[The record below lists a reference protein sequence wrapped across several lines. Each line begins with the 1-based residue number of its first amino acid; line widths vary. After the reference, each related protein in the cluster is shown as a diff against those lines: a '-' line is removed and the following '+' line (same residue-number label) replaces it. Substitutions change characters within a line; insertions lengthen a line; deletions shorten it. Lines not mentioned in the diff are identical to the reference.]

1 MSIKVINGGLMT
13 TVQDSGRYGM
23 QAGGMQVSGVMD
35 YPAALLANLLVGNEA
50 DAVNAPFTAPM
61 PAVLESTCVGPELEF
76 EQDALVAV
84 TGGLPEIQID
94 GMKAAPYRALIVRK
108 GQKMK
113 VCGQRHGMRAY
124 LAIAGGIDVPKVL
137 GSRSTNLKLKLGGFQ
152 GRKLTAGDVLPLGE
166 PQDYAQ
172 RALAGQAFLRQA
184 DGAYVQAQKM
194 WHFFEQNPMTV
205 HVVPGP
211 QDEYFSQEE
220 LAKFSQAAYVVSNE
234 SDRMGYRLSGP
245 PVEKILQQDLITD
258 GIVFGSIQIPP
269 NGQPIIMLAD
279 HQTTGGY
286 PKLATVATVDL
297 PLLAQAMPGKQVK
310 FQFVAVQAAQRKI
323 MEWARDW
330 QRMAEQIRQADG
342 EIPQHTYGCK
352 AKRYQ
357 LRINGQE
364 YDVVV
369 EPVD

>member
-50 DAVNAPFTAPM
+50 DARNAPFSASM
-61 PAVLESTCVGPELEF
+61 PAVLESTYAGPELEF
-76 EQDALVAV
+76 EQDVLVAV
-84 TGGLPEIQID
+84 TGGMPEIQID
-94 GMKAAPYRALIVRK
+94 GVKAAPYRALVVHK

-113 VCGQRHGMRAY
+113 VCGQKHGMRAY
-124 LAIAGGIDVPKVL
+124 IAIAGGIDVPKVL
-137 GSRSTNLKLKLGGFQ
+137 GSRSTNLKLKLGGCQ
-152 GRKLTAGDVLPLGE
+152 GRKLMAGDILPIGAA
-166 PQDYAQ
+166 QDYAQ
-172 RALAGQAFLRQA
+172 RALHGQAFLRQA
-184 DGAYVQAQKM
+184 DEAYAQAQRM
-194 WHFFEQNPMTV
+194 WIYLEHNPMTV

-211 QDEYFSQEE
+211 QEEYFSQEA
-220 LAKFSQAAYVVSNE
+220 LAKFSQAVYTISNE
-234 SDRMGYRLSGP
+234 SDRMGCRLSGP

-297 PLLAQAMPGKQVK
+297 PLLAQAMPGTQMK
-310 FQFVAVQAAQRKI
+310 FQFIAVQAAQKKLV
-323 MEWARDW
+323 EWAKAW
-330 QRMAEQIRQADG
+330 QRMAEEIRQTG
-342 EIPQHTYGCK
+342 EVHQRVYSGK

-357 LRINGQE
+357 LRINGQG

-369 EPVD
+369 EPAD